1 MLLMAIG
8 LMACASGQSKL
19 GNESEK
25 MIEDDMSTNATVE
38 VTLEANDTIS
48 TESEEI
54 VEEVGKESKEIMEE
68 TGYEI
73 DEDNIVTERVE
84 IEGLQEEY
92 ELLFLT
98 DTHIA
103 LESLENS
110 DEVINYAMQRAPLFQ
125 DAEGIPS
132 AELYPSWMD
141 YAVKEELDGVLLGGD
156 IIDFP
161 SLANVFFLQ
170 EQHAKLNMPYI
181 YVLGNHDWTYPWDYM
196 TESGKQEYLP
206 MLESMMSGNTAIQS
220 YDYGEFIVV
229 AVDNSSGQIN
239 PDALELYE
247 DMLKQG
253 KPVILMV
260 HVPLLTE
267 SVLSKSMKEW
277 DSEVVIGN
285 EEVGGIQPNDVT
297 EQFITMT
304 TSSESPVELVLA
316 GHVHFYDKDYI
327 QGDKDILQI
336 VGDAGYKRIGMHL
349 IVSGK

>member
-38 VTLEANDTIS
+38 VTLETNDTIS

-54 VEEVGKESKEIMEE
+54 VEEVGKEIMEE

-92 ELLFLT
+92 NLLFLT

-196 TESGKQEYLP
+196 TEIGKREYLP
-206 MLESMMSGNTAIQS
+206 MLEPMMNGNTAIQS
-220 YDYGEFIVV
+220 HDYGEFIVV

-239 PDALELYE
+239 PEALEQYE
-247 DMLKQG
+247 VILQQE

-285 EEVGGIQPNDVT
+285 EEVGGIQPNDAT
-297 EQFITMT
+297 EQFVTMT

-327 QGDKDILQI
+327 QGNKDILQI